1 MNATVAASAEDAD
14 TLDAEDDD
22 DVDRANRT
30 MQNAYGYTGWKCP
43 ICSEYVRRKDR
54 YVLEGPARDK
64 RRVLRVD
71 YGSYNMHFGAVHATP
86 FWREQNIIKTV
97 KRYL

>member
-30 MQNAYGYTGWKCP
+30 MHRLQRGGDPLHEWSP
-43 ICSEYVRRKDR
+43 
-54 YVLEGPARDK
+54 
-64 RRVLRVD
+64 RVD